1 MYNKIMTI
9 DYQIRDK
16 KLQYNINREAAEIS
30 ALSSGKI
37 DTYEYL
43 TGEEI
48 VLSNQKQKIEQAKFT
63 YTPIG
68 KIFKKQTKT
77 IEGQGKQQ
85 VDALN
90 TLKPIKDNRS
100 EDILKCKE
108 IFEKLSNKR
117 MSEIQDIA
125 KQIDFN
131 NLTYYLKS
139 PNLASINFIGF
150 RGPMYVYNEIKN
162 GNMSMENIEQDQKQ
176 FKSDLNFKKSG
187 NTKKK
192 SADQIKT
199 IENIKNLYNSRQK
212 VIGLFN
218 DYAKVRS
225 EAIYKT
231 KQGTGLKILTSKQML

>member
-1 MYNKIMTI
+1 MTI

-37 DTYEYL
+37 DMYEYL

-63 YTPIG
+63 YIPIA

-77 IEGQGKQQ
+77 IEAQGKQQ

-100 EDILKCKE
+100 EDILKYKE

-162 GNMSMENIEQDQKQ
+162 GNMSMENIEEDQKQ
-176 FKSDLNFKKSG
+176 FKSDLNFKKVEILRK
-187 NTKKK
+187 NQ
-192 SADQIKT
+192 QIK
-199 IENIKNLYNSRQK
+199 
-212 VIGLFN
+212 
-218 DYAKVRS
+218 
-225 EAIYKT
+225 
-231 KQGTGLKILTSKQML
+231 